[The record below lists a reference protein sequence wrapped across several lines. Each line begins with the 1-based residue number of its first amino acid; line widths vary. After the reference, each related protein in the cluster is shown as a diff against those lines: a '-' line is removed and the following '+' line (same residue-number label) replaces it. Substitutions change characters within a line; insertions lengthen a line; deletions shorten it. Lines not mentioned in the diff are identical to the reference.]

1 MEQEQEVTNVSGI
14 VSSNGDVGTDD
25 LLGNLRQ
32 LRADAANVFGIS
44 KVMEVPGYLGKLAVE
59 YQYINAEVTE
69 EIARSVRRE
78 TKNVNGIGTNLLSS
92 LETLIAASKNV
103 LIRKA
108 TTDDWVSIDGREH
121 WPESVTRYVNFRDNM
136 KLANLLDYEAGDS
149 RELVLGLY
157 GSEHKVVEANLI
169 LSRWLTDKSRT
180 SDEDFLG

>member
-1 MEQEQEVTNVSGI
+1 
-14 VSSNGDVGTDD
+14 
-25 LLGNLRQ
+25 
-32 LRADAANVFGIS
+32 
-44 KVMEVPGYLGKLAVE
+44 
-59 YQYINAEVTE
+59 
-69 EIARSVRRE
+69 
-78 TKNVNGIGTNLLSS
+78 

-121 WPESVTRYVNFRDNM
+121 WPELVTRYVNFRDNM
-136 KLANLLDYEAGDS
+136 KLANLLDYDASNS